1 MRETRRR
8 FQSLAQCYSILPNES
23 SMTAHSL
30 VLNLDPLVCEK
41 DGSFFKSF
49 LTGLCGRLLFRAET
63 KFFLSF
69 LRAVRVFLP
78 ASSIF
83 SKTARGAIQ
92 FRSNY
97 VDLPIPKD
105 QTMSF
110 NGGMVE
116 RTLISPRSNF
126 DICPRRG
133 PLHSLSEQPTNQQQ
147 ANP

>member
-1 MRETRRR
+1 
-8 FQSLAQCYSILPNES
+8 
-23 SMTAHSL
+23 MTAHSL
-30 VLNLDPLVCEK
+30 VLTLDALVREK

-49 LTGLCGRLLFRAET
+49 LTGLCGRLLFRAES

-69 LRAVRVFLP
+69 HRAVRVFLP

-83 SKTARGAIQ
+83 SKTARGAIR

-116 RTLISPRSNF
+116 RTLISHRSNF
-126 DICPRRG
+126 EIFGTRLDVESRT
-133 PLHSLSEQPTNQQQ
+133 LK
-147 ANP
+147 A